1 MAWVRGLD
9 ILLPEG
15 VYPPEWNIIPIEL
28 VNNKFRQVRK
38 SKKYGSLYNDQIG
51 GINRSGPLRVGLS
64 LQSEEKNMKKFS
76 PNAILALK
84 EALTHIYWKKQDLR
98 SFVYHTIENK
108 LFISTID
115 WDNNKKAESAGIL
128 VDRMVDRPDLFE
140 KDLFTLFDVTM
151 HVDDF
156 SHLRQWDDADTK
168 IKRARDA
175 VEALR
180 KHASGYFQLKEE
192 KDKIEARR
200 NVFASMQKEKESFSN
215 MISVLKDDFMRLVM
229 EQNPQ
234 KRGFTFEKFLNS
246 LFILF
251 DLEPKESFRIV
262 GEQIDGAF
270 TFDGNDFLLEAKWQE
285 KPIDLG
291 ELYKFGGKI
300 EGRLKLT
307 LGLVISING
316 FTQDYNE
323 SKSASLKTMLLM
335 DGADL
340 MAVLENRIDL
350 KDMLFRKRRHA
361 SDTGDIFFKFKD
373 M

>member
-1 MAWVRGLD
+1 
-9 ILLPEG
+9 
-15 VYPPEWNIIPIEL
+15 
-28 VNNKFRQVRK
+28 
-38 SKKYGSLYNDQIG
+38 
-51 GINRSGPLRVGLS
+51 
-64 LQSEEKNMKKFS
+64 MKKFS

-98 SFVYHTIENK
+98 SYVHHTVENK
-108 LFISTID
+108 MFISTID

-128 VDRMVDRPDLFE
+128 VDRMVARPDLYE
-140 KDLFTLFDVTM
+140 EDLLRLFDVTM
-151 HVDDF
+151 HINDF
-156 SHLRQWDDADTK
+156 NHLKQWDDADTK
-168 IKRARDA
+168 IKRAKDA

-192 KDKIEARR
+192 KEKIEARR

-229 EQNPQ
+229 EQNAQ
-234 KRGFTFEKFLNS
+234 KRGFAFEKFLNS
-246 LFILF
+246 LFVLF

-307 LGLVISING
+307 LGLAVSING
-316 FTQDYNE
+316 FTADYNE
-323 SKSASLKTMLLM
+323 SKSSSLKTMLLM
-335 DGADL
+335 DGQDL

-361 SDTGDIFFKFKD
+361 SDTGDIFFRFKD